1 MSVKHTTVG
10 VDSYIELTG
19 FIMVE
24 EAKEIIE
31 KDWQEIIKTL
41 DTDPIPF
48 DHEAFRYIAPEED
61 ASLILPSIS
70 KYFKTELKKM
80 YEGVKEIY
88 EINFMNENF
97 SESNEK
103 NDYSQPAYINILKIL
118 NAKVDVAN
126 ELV

>member
-1 MSVKHTTVG
+1 
-10 VDSYIELTG
+10 
-19 FIMVE
+19 
-24 EAKEIIE
+24 
-31 KDWQEIIKTL
+31 
-41 DTDPIPF
+41 
-48 DHEAFRYIAPEED
+48 
-61 ASLILPSIS
+61 
-70 KYFKTELKKM
+70 M